1 MITREL
7 QNTLNEAYSEAMK
20 RRHEFLTLEHLL
32 YAMLK
37 ENTGREVIENCGG
50 NVAFIKGELEAN
62 FKEKME
68 QLPKGK
74 DTLPEQTA
82 TFERAIERA
91 QIQASSAG
99 QPSIDSGHL
108 LAAMFHEKRS
118 FAVYLLEQS
127 GISRLDILNW
137 ISHGIAKGVKANDG
151 PDLLEEVGAGGA
163 GARQAKSN
171 PLEDFCVDLIA
182 QAESNKIDPL
192 IGREAEVQRTI
203 QILCR
208 RRKNNPIYVGEPG
221 VGKTAIAE
229 GLALKIH
236 RGEVPK
242 QIQGA
247 EVYALDMGALVAG
260 TKFRGEFEE
269 RLKAVLKALKAK
281 PGVILFIDEI
291 HTIVRAG
298 SVEGGSMDA
307 SNLLKPA
314 LASGELRCIGSTTH
328 SEYKASFEKDK
339 ALARRFQKVDIN
351 EPSVADTIK
360 ILKGLQSHYEE
371 FHGIKYSDDA
381 IIAAAELSAKHINDR
396 FLPDK
401 AIDVI
406 DETGATLKL
415 IDEETR
421 PLRIVTSEDVETTV
435 ARMAKIPP
443 KTVTGSDKDRLRNL
457 ESELKKFIY
466 GQDHAIEQLV
476 NAIKIS
482 RSGLGS
488 PTKPIGSFLFSGPTG
503 VGKTE
508 LSKQLA
514 KVLGVNFLRFD
525 MSEYMEKHTVSRLI
539 GAPPGYVGFDQGGI
553 LTDAIN
559 KTPHAV
565 VVLDEIEKAHPDLFN
580 ILLQVMDHATL
591 TDNTG
596 KKADFRNVILIMTTN
611 AGARDM
617 MGDNFGFKRDGFKED
632 GPREVSDL
640 EREKSVARGE
650 SNNAGFG
657 MGMGRGAIERTFS
670 PEFRNR
676 LDAWIAFNPLTYK
689 DILRVV
695 DKFINEVKEQLIE
708 KKVTMTLSDSA
719 RTWFAEKGFD
729 KQYGARPMA
738 RLIKQKIRER
748 LADELIFGVLE
759 NGGKV
764 FVDVVGSEFKI
775 DCEKGGH
782 EDGDAN
788 ESDAEEVYGDG
799 DQDMVKS
806 GDEPENEPLEKPV
819 VKPDQKPSKPEPK
832 PDDKPEQGPADQT
845 VKSPRKGF

>member
-7 QNTLNEAYSEAMK
+7 QNTLNEAYSEAMR

-37 ENTGREVIENCGG
+37 EKTGREVIENCGG
-50 NVAFIKGELEAN
+50 DVSFISRELEVYL
-62 FKEKME
+62 KEKIE

-74 DTLPEQTA
+74 DGLPEQTA

-91 QIQASSAG
+91 QIQAQSSG
-99 QPSIDSGHL
+99 QTSIDSGHL
-108 LAAMFHEKRS
+108 IAAMFHERRS
-118 FAVYLLEQS
+118 YAVYLLEQA
-127 GISRLDILNW
+127 GISRLDVLNY
-137 ISHGIAKGVKANDG
+137 ISHGISKINSDDSSEDPDAVAPGADG
-151 PDLLEEVGAGGA
+151 G
-163 GARQAKSN
+163 RRKTN
-171 PLEDFCVDLIA
+171 PLEDFCVDLIEQA
-182 QAESNKIDPL
+182 QKNKIDPL
-192 IGREAEVQRTI
+192 IGREAEVTRTI

-229 GLALKIH
+229 GLALKIQ

-242 QIQGA
+242 QLLGA
-247 EVYALDMGALVAG
+247 EVYALDMGSLVAG

-269 RLKAVLKALKAK
+269 RLKGVLKALKAK

-291 HTIVRAG
+291 HTIVKAG

-328 SEYKASFEKDK
+328 SEYKSAFEKDK
-339 ALARRFQKVDIN
+339 ALARRFQKIDVT
-351 EPSVADTIK
+351 EPSIADTIK
-360 ILKGLQSHYEE
+360 ILKGLQGHYEE
-371 FHGIKYSDDA
+371 FHGVTYTDDA
-381 IIAAAELSAKHINDR
+381 IIAAAELAGKHINDR

-406 DETGATLKL
+406 DEVGATVKL
-415 IDEETR
+415 LDEELR
-421 PLRIVTSEDVETTV
+421 PKRIVTSEDVEATV

-476 NAIKIS
+476 NAIKVS

-617 MGDNFGFKRDGFKED
+617 MGDNIGFQRASVKDE
-632 GPREVSDL
+632 GPKQVSDA
-640 EREKSVARGE
+640 EREKSIARGE
-650 SNNAGFG
+650 SNNQGFG

-708 KKVTMTLSDSA
+708 KKVTMKLSEDA
-719 RTWFAEKGFD
+719 RTWFADKGFD

-759 NGGKV
+759 HGGKV
-764 FVDVVGSEFKI
+764 FVDVQDGEFKI
-775 DCEKGGH
+775 DCQKSENDDD
-782 EDGDAN
+782 EAF
-788 ESDAEEVYGDG
+788 ESEAA
-799 DQDMVKS
+799 K
-806 GDEPENEPLEKPV
+806 PLEKE
-819 VKPDQKPSKPEPK
+819 S
-832 PDDKPEQGPADQT
+832 
-845 VKSPRKGF
+845 